1 MAPSRQCNG
10 ATVGEGHREFSMPV
24 QNAFDGLPTFLA
36 NFLVAD
42 PLDRRRQIETDEEAH
57 RALSEPDGALN

>member
-1 MAPSRQCNG
+1 
-10 ATVGEGHREFSMPV
+10 MPV

-42 PLDRRRQIETDEEAH
+42 PLDRRRQIEADEEAH